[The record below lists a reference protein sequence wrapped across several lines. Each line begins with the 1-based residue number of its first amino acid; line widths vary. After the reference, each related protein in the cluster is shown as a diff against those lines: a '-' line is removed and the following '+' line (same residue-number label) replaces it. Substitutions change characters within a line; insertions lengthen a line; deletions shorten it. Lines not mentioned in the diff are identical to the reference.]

1 MLDRKSKLPF
11 TIGAK
16 SDRGRKRR
24 RNEDYFGVFEPE
36 NEELTESRGVLAV
49 LADGMGGHFSGGEA
63 SRMAVEVMGE
73 TYFKTAENAVNA
85 LKAAFV
91 AANNE
96 VFARVG
102 DGKNGVAGTTLTAV
116 AIFPGEFIIAHAG
129 DSRVYIARPGRMD
142 QLTKDHS
149 LVGEMMHKGLLG
161 REEARNHPRRNIIT
175 RAVGLRENVEPDIE
189 GPLPFRPGDRI
200 LICSDGLSSMLS
212 DGEIAA
218 ILLSK
223 DPAAACKA
231 LVDMANEKGGDDNT
245 TVIVA
250 MRD

>member
-1 MLDRKSKLPF
+1 MLDRNSKLPF

-24 RNEDYFGVFEPE
+24 RNEDYFSVFEPE
-36 NEELTESRGVLAV
+36 NEALTESRGVLAV

-73 TYFKTAENAVNA
+73 IYFKAAENAAKA
-85 LKAAFV
+85 LASAFI

-96 VFARVG
+96 VFAKVG

-116 AIFPGEFIIAHAG
+116 ALFPDEFIIAHAG
-129 DSRVYIARPGRMD
+129 DSRVYLARPGRMD

-161 REEARNHPRRNIIT
+161 REEARNHPKRNIIT
-175 RAVGLRENVEPDIE
+175 RAVGLRENVEPDID
-189 GPLPFRPGDRI
+189 GPMPFLRGDRI
-200 LICSDGLSSMLS
+200 LVCSDGLSSMLS
-212 DGEIAA
+212 DGEIAG
-218 ILLSK
+218 ILLGK